1 MGSNMGFKMK
11 DYVAKARE
19 VVAEGVVLLKND
31 GNVLPLLLGTKAAI
45 FGCTQFD
52 YYKSG
57 LGSGGLVNTNPVNSI
72 LDALQNEQGIE
83 INEELIAIYK
93 EWLILNPTKTDYGW
107 GAEPWFKNEMP
118 ITSEI
123 AIKAKSKSDVAIVV
137 LGRTAGEDKDNK
149 VEEGSYLLTEQENE
163 LLNNVCSIFEKTVV
177 LLNTGNIIDM
187 NWVNTYNP
195 SAVAYIWQ
203 GGQEGANGAIDVVMG
218 RVCPSGKL
226 PDTLVYDVNDI
237 YSTAYFGNTDK
248 LYYAEDIYVGYRYFE
263 TFAPEKVMYP
273 FGYGMSYTNFSIEP
287 VQFLETDMGYEVQ
300 ASILNAGH
308 TSGKEVLQVYV
319 SAPQGK
325 LGKPVKSL
333 CGFTK
338 TKMLA
343 PGESELVKVFIPK
356 YYISSYDDSGVTGYK
371 SAYVLEEGVYTFFVG
386 NDVRNVV
393 KVGEFTQA
401 KIAVLEQ
408 LTEAVAPTEKF
419 DILKPSME
427 NHKLVEGH
435 IAVTTRTK
443 DYNNR
448 IKENAPISYK
458 IIGDK
463 GYKLSDV
470 SEGKVT
476 IEEFIAQLSVED
488 LVAIVRGEGM
498 CSPKVTPG
506 IAGAMGG
513 VTENLLHFGLP
524 IAGCSD
530 GPSGIRLDS
539 GTLAFSMP
547 NGTLLASTFNKQL
560 NQELYEWEALELR
573 KNKIDTLLGPGMNI
587 HRNPLNGRNFEYF
600 SEDPILT
607 GKMAAAQLRG
617 MHKYGVTGTIK
628 HFACNNQETK
638 RNEVETIVSE
648 RALREIYLKG
658 FEIAVKEEGA
668 YSIMTSYNPVNGY
681 WTASHYELLTVILR
695 EEWNFK
701 GIVMTDWWA
710 KGNYTGED
718 GTVDNTSAKAQAQN
732 DLNMVNLDASD
743 MECDNAITS
752 LESGR
757 VTIGDYQRC
766 AKNIC
771 EYLLR
776 TPAFSRMMK
785 GESTLDKELE
795 NLVFEGGPKITKFI
809 EWVVKDAG
817 VIAGTEIATSKND
830 LNLITLKV
838 EETGHY
844 KLQIIC
850 RAEKKEPELAQIPLT
865 IFRDRQVLD
874 SFTLIGSQKEWTTY
888 CIDELDLTHKN
899 NCYLKLYFGQSGM
912 EIREL
917 RLIKN
922 RS

>member
-1 MGSNMGFKMK
+1 MSFKMK

-31 GNVLPLLLGTKAAI
+31 GNVLPLLAGTKVAI

-57 LGSGGLVNTNPVNSI
+57 LGSGGLVNTNSVDSI
-72 LDALQNEQGIE
+72 LDALQNEQDIE
-83 INEELIAIYK
+83 INEEIIAIYK
-93 EWLILNPTKTDYGW
+93 EWLTLNPTKTDYGW

-149 VEEGSYLLTEQENE
+149 VEEGSYLLTKQENE
-163 LLNNVCSIFEKTVV
+163 LLKNVCSAFEKTVV

-187 NWVNTYNP
+187 NWVNKYKP
-195 SAVAYIWQ
+195 SAIAYIWQ
-203 GGQEGANGAIDVVMG
+203 GGQEGANGAVDVVMG

-226 PDTLVYDVNDI
+226 PDTIVYDVNDI
-237 YSTAYFGNTDK
+237 YSTAYFGNTEK

-263 TFAPEKVMYP
+263 TFVPEKVMYP
-273 FGYGMSYTNFSIEP
+273 FGYGMSYTNFTMEP
-287 VQFLETDMGYEVQ
+287 IQFLETNMGYEVQ
-300 ASILNAGH
+300 VAIVNAGH

-338 TKMLA
+338 TKTLA
-343 PGESELVKVFIPK
+343 PGESELARVFIPK
-356 YYISSYDDSGVTGYK
+356 YYISSYDDSGVSGYK
-371 SAYVLEEGVYTFFVG
+371 SAYVLEEGSYTFFVG

-393 KVGEFTQA
+393 KVGEILQDN
-401 KIAVLEQ
+401 IEVVEQ
-408 LTEAVAPTEKF
+408 LTEAVAPIEKF
-419 DILKPSME
+419 NILKPIVE
-427 NHKLVEGH
+427 NEKLVEGH
-435 IAVTTRTK
+435 IEVTTRQI
-443 DYNNR
+443 DYDKR
-448 IKENAPISYK
+448 RKQNAPISYK
-458 IIGDK
+458 ITGDK

-470 SEGKVT
+470 AENKVN
-476 IEEFIAQLSVED
+476 IEEFIAQLSEED

-513 VTENLLHFGLP
+513 VTENLLQFGLP
-524 IAGCSD
+524 IAGCAD

-539 GTLAFSMP
+539 GNLAFSMP
-547 NGTLLASTFNKQL
+547 NGTLLASTFNEQL

-607 GKMAAAQLRG
+607 GKIAAAQLRG

-638 RNEVETIVSE
+638 RNQVETIISE

-681 WTASHYELLTVILR
+681 WTASHYELLTIILR

-710 KGNYTGED
+710 KGNYMGED
-718 GTVDNTSAKAQAQN
+718 GTVGNTSAKAQAQN

-743 MECDNAITS
+743 MECDDALIS
-752 LESGR
+752 LKSGR

-766 AKNIC
+766 GKNIC

-776 TPAFSRMMK
+776 TPAYSRMML
-785 GESTLDKELE
+785 GETELDRELE
-795 NLVFEGGPKITKFI
+795 SLVFEGGPKTTKSL
-809 EWVVKDAG
+809 EWVVNDAS
-817 VIAGTEIATSKND
+817 VIVGTEIATLKND
-830 LNLITLKV
+830 LNLITLKI

-844 KLQIIC
+844 RLELIC
-850 RAEKKEPELAQIPLT
+850 RARKEEPELAQIPLT

-874 SFTLIGSQKEWTTY
+874 SFTLIGSQKEWTTFS
-888 CIDELDLTHKN
+888 IDELDLTFKN

-912 EIREL
+912 EIKEMRFKK
-917 RLIKN
+917 IC
-922 RS
+922 